1 MVIQSHSS
9 VLTATHPFYPMQ
21 ADAEEVCTILQ
32 EAFQLVYTEATVQ
45 QLNESI
51 SAGEKGGGGTA
62 MSSKRTQK
70 PSKGV

>member
-9 VLTATHPFYPMQ
+9 VLTATHPLYLTQ

-62 MSSKRTQK
+62 MASKRTQK